1 MYDIGEG
8 STLSRFIDSVRLKLN
23 AEPTEKK

>member
-8 STLSRFIDSVRLKLN
+8 STLSRFIDSVQLKLN
-23 AEPTEKK
+23 VEPTEKK